1 MLKSKKKGRCQILI
15 LSNNHSF
22 PINTEL
28 IMELPYYLIN
38 EVLKKLNLSIYFS
51 LNKITDL
58 KLLMRKKLILV
69 GGTKTVKTILTKIKL
84 EFPPLKILIFRQELL
99 QQFFKFCFAS
109 IAVYHYGNIMPSIQ
123 FMILFPFFS
132 DTINIKKV

>member
-1 MLKSKKKGRCQILI
+1 MVQEYVKIQKKGRCQILI

-58 KLLMRKKLILV
+58 KLLMRK
-69 GGTKTVKTILTKIKL
+69 
-84 EFPPLKILIFRQELL
+84 
-99 QQFFKFCFAS
+99 S
-109 IAVYHYGNIMPSIQ
+109 
-123 FMILFPFFS
+123 
-132 DTINIKKV
+132 